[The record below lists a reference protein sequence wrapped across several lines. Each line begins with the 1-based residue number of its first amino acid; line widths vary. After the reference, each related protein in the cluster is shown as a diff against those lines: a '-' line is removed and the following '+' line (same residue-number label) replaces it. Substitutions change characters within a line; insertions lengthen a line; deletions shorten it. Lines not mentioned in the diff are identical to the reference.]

1 MKHLIIYILS
11 SFLLLTGWTA
21 NAQNN
26 SIPRPEYPRP
36 QFERAEWRNLNGQW
50 SYTFD
55 FGKSGRDRKLYNS
68 TGFNEFIIVP
78 FCPESKLS
86 GVEYKDFIPAMWY
99 HRKLQVPA
107 DWQDKKVIL
116 HFGGVDYYSVI
127 YINGQVAGRHWG
139 GSSSFGIDITRFV
152 KYGEEQQLVVYVEDD
167 QRSGSQG
174 RGKQSGNFYSQ
185 GCDYTR
191 TTGIWQTVWM
201 EAVDA
206 CGLKSVRIT
215 PELDQKCFTVQP
227 EFYGLQAGQKLRVSV
242 KDGDRVVSKQTQTAA
257 TPLTLMLPLKTVKTW
272 SPGSPF
278 L

>member
-152 KYGEEQQLVVYVEDD
+152 KYGE
-167 QRSGSQG
+167 
-174 RGKQSGNFYSQ
+174 
-185 GCDYTR
+185 
-191 TTGIWQTVWM
+191 
-201 EAVDA
+201 
-206 CGLKSVRIT
+206 
-215 PELDQKCFTVQP
+215 
-227 EFYGLQAGQKLRVSV
+227 
-242 KDGDRVVSKQTQTAA
+242 
-257 TPLTLMLPLKTVKTW
+257 
-272 SPGSPF
+272 
-278 L
+278 

>member
-191 TTGIWQTVWM
+191 TTGVY
-201 EAVDA
+201 
-206 CGLKSVRIT
+206 
-215 PELDQKCFTVQP
+215 CFHP
-227 EFYGLQAGQKLRVSV
+227 YGLPDAGSTGIVASL
-242 KDGDRVVSKQTQTAA
+242 
-257 TPLTLMLPLKTVKTW
+257 
-272 SPGSPF
+272 
-278 L
+278 